1 MARKII
7 IIILCAIQISCSSTG
22 GIYDSTDSSNNE
34 FSLGK
39 TLLTFATAALVVSA
53 ARSGGGGGGS
63 GSVYDYD
70 WAWDQFYNKNYQ
82 LVWACRG
89 KQTGQFAEIA
99 NCANKTQNDSTWP
112 AK

>member
-53 ARSGGGGGGS
+53 ARSGGGGT
-63 GSVYDYD
+63 YDYD
-70 WAWDQFYNKNYQ
+70 WSWDQFYNKNYQ

-89 KQTGQFAEIA
+89 KQTGQFADLE
-99 NCANKTQNDSTWP
+99 NCTNKPKNDFTWP
-112 AK
+112 NK